1 MVMSKMLCSSK
12 ETESQGK
19 ALQRMAYG
27 GGEVV
32 CDQYSRQKEY
42 AGWAFFRKENFC
54 DWSRVCVE
62 LLLEK
67 SLEKKVGTVIYKR
80 ISEGIFLIWL
90 TVRRH

>member
-1 MVMSKMLCSSK
+1 MQFKGNRIP
-12 ETESQGK
+12 GK
-19 ALQRMAYG
+19 GFTKNGLWG
-27 GGEVV
+27 GGVV